1 MDFDIQGGLIGG
13 RLGTEGFDQLLE
25 RARAICEY
33 EQQRIELANQ
43 PLITA
48 CRAKYAALLEHEQ
61 DLRKRIYNAKPPYEE
76 RTRGRRIIYC
86 RTVAAVL
93 IVAGFVLTLLTLEP
107 YQLGYKILAY
117 CLGIAIATPF
127 LIEKALD
134 ALASEKLI
142 RMLVTVAAVC
152 SLMCLMT
159 MAVIRGQLMST
170 QTQRDSPAVTFDDA
184 QPQTTSASS
193 PNTFYQD
200 TVPLWEMV
208 MVLLAFSM
216 EVGAGVAL
224 HEAERVQCNLGEA
237 YGDLVRERDAIRT
250 QLGELAKTIISLRS
264 EAARFAAQFW
274 RDFHWAIL
282 KRSIANA
289 TKVFAAGAISL
300 VLLAFLTAV
309 PARAQQQTEL
319 VILIDLSQSV
329 AAPGQDGR
337 TEFQKNIA
345 AVSGVL
351 GQAPVRTHVT
361 VVGITDNSFA
371 QPYILLSATISSDAG
386 YFDEHLAA
394 AHRQLQIAWGN
405 KAHDLGPSYPGTDL
419 LGAFMVTGQIFEKAG
434 DGKRM
439 ILVVVSDMR
448 QETAELNLSANRC
461 AQHSIEA
468 LKSRALLA
476 NLQNSEVYALGVD
489 SSGSSKAGWMCLHD
503 FWAQY
508 FAQSGAK
515 LLEYSVLRS
524 IDVKLR

>member
-1 MDFDIQGGLIGG
+1 
-13 RLGTEGFDQLLE
+13 
-25 RARAICEY
+25 
-33 EQQRIELANQ
+33 
-43 PLITA
+43 
-48 CRAKYAALLEHEQ
+48 
-61 DLRKRIYNAKPPYEE
+61 
-76 RTRGRRIIYC
+76 
-86 RTVAAVL
+86 
-93 IVAGFVLTLLTLEP
+93 
-107 YQLGYKILAY
+107 
-117 CLGIAIATPF
+117 
-127 LIEKALD
+127 
-134 ALASEKLI
+134 
-142 RMLVTVAAVC
+142 
-152 SLMCLMT
+152 
-159 MAVIRGQLMST
+159 
-170 QTQRDSPAVTFDDA
+170 
-184 QPQTTSASS
+184 
-193 PNTFYQD
+193 
-200 TVPLWEMV
+200 
-208 MVLLAFSM
+208 
-216 EVGAGVAL
+216 
-224 HEAERVQCNLGEA
+224 
-237 YGDLVRERDAIRT
+237 
-250 QLGELAKTIISLRS
+250 
-264 EAARFAAQFW
+264 
-274 RDFHWAIL
+274 
-282 KRSIANA
+282 
-289 TKVFAAGAISL
+289 
-300 VLLAFLTAV
+300 
-309 PARAQQQTEL
+309 
-319 VILIDLSQSV
+319 V